1 MQRFLMHRNSLPYKI
16 IKAVWRFVT
25 NTFRI
30 SARLVEQSIERS
42 RGYAGR
48 ANS

>member
-1 MQRFLMHRNSLPYKI
+1 MQRFPIHHNSLPYKK
-16 IKAVWRFVT
+16 IKADRRFVT

-48 ANS
+48 VNS